1 MHIPLHDYGSLLTRY
16 LRTQRAKVFLLALLL
31 LGSIGLQ
38 LVNPQLVRR
47 FIDAAQAG
55 SPLATLLQLALLFL
69 GAAFLNYLLILALT
83 YLSEDVGWRTTNA
96 LRTDLAAHCLRLDMR
111 FHQQYTP
118 GALIERIDGD
128 VGQLA
133 RFFAQLFLRLVS
145 NGLLLLGIL
154 LVLAWEDWRLLA
166 GFLVFI
172 AGAFWILF
180 RLRNFATPYMAAE
193 RAASADLFG
202 FLEERLGGRD
212 DLRANGAISYTLQ
225 RLFLLMRAYWRA
237 GLAARVRGASFG
249 SIIVIWNEVGTALV
263 LALGA
268 FLFLHD
274 LVSIGVL
281 YLLYAYL
288 RQLTG
293 PLLDLTGELQQ
304 LQAARASINRIK
316 ALLDERSTLTD
327 GAATALPSGPL
338 AVAFNGVGFAYDQPA
353 SEPSNERKSLLAD
366 FTLSLPAGRTL
377 GVLGR
382 TGSGKTTLTRLLLR
396 FYDPQAGSI
405 TLGDVDLRQLTLT
418 ALRRHVGL
426 VTQEV
431 QIFNA
436 TVRDNLTFFD
446 RRIDDAALL
455 HALTAVGLQEWVT
468 KLPVG
473 LETIL
478 SGAGALSAG
487 EAQLLAFARLLL
499 KDPGVVILDEAA
511 ARLDPVTEGRLDQA
525 ITALLHNRTAIIIA
539 HRLRTVQ
546 KVDDIL
552 ILEAGRIRECGP
564 RTQLAADP
572 ASRFSQLLKT
582 DLDFDEVTL

>member
-1 MHIPLHDYGSLLTRY
+1 MHLPIGDYWSLLARY
-16 LRTQRAKVFLLALLL
+16 LRAQRLNVFWLALLL

-38 LVNPQLVRR
+38 LVNPQLVRS

-55 SPLATLLQLALLFL
+55 RPLATLLRLALLFL
-69 GAAFLNYLLILALT
+69 GAAFLNYLLTLALT

-111 FHQQYTP
+111 FHHQTTP
-118 GALIERIDGD
+118 GALIERVDGD

-145 NGLLLLGIL
+145 NGLLLVGTLV
-154 LVLAWEDWRLLA
+154 VLAWEDWRLVA
-166 GFLVFI
+166 GFLGFLL
-172 AGAFWILF
+172 GAFWILF
-180 RLRNFATPYMAAE
+180 RLRNFATPYMEAE

-212 DLRANGAISYTLQ
+212 DLRANGAIPYTLQ
-225 RLFLLMRAYWRA
+225 RLFLVMRAYWRA
-237 GLAARVRGASFG
+237 GMSARVRGAIFG
-249 SIIVIWNEVGTALV
+249 SIIVVWNEIGTALV

-268 FLFLHD
+268 FLFLRD
-274 LVSIGVL
+274 ALSIGVL
-281 YLLYAYL
+281 YLLYAYI

-304 LQAARASINRIK
+304 LQEAGASINRIK

-327 GAATALPSGPL
+327 GTMTTLPNGPL
-338 AVAFNGVGFAYDQPA
+338 AVAFKGVGFAYDQPA
-353 SEPSNERKSLLAD
+353 GEPDNERKPLLTD
-366 FTLSLPAGRTL
+366 FTLALPAGRTL

-396 FYDPQAGSI
+396 FYDPQAGHI
-405 TLGDVDLRQLTLT
+405 TLGDVALPQLTLT
-418 ALRRHVGL
+418 ALRRHVGI

-431 QIFNA
+431 QLFNA

-446 RRIDDAALL
+446 RRIDDAALWD
-455 HALTAVGLQEWVT
+455 ALTTVGLQEWVA
-468 KLPVG
+468 KLPAG
-473 LETIL
+473 LDTVL

-499 KDPGVVILDEAA
+499 RDPGVVILDEASS
-511 ARLDPVTEGRLDQA
+511 RLDPVTEGRIEGA
-525 ITALLHNRTAIIIA
+525 ITALLKNRTAIIIA

-546 KVDDIL
+546 KVDEIL
-552 ILEAGRIRECGP
+552 ILEQGRIQEYGP

-582 DLDFDEVTL
+582 GLDFDEVTA

>member
-1 MHIPLHDYGSLLTRY
+1 MPLPFRDDWSLLARY
-16 LRTQRAKVFLLALLL
+16 LRTQRAKVCLLALLL

-38 LVNPQLVRR
+38 LINPQLVRG

-55 SPLATLLQLALLFL
+55 SALATLLRLALLFL
-69 GAAFLNYLLILALT
+69 GAAFLNYLLTLALT

-96 LRTDLAAHCLRLDMR
+96 LRTDLAAYCLRLDMG

-118 GALIERIDGD
+118 GALIERVDGD

-145 NGLLLLGIL
+145 NLLLLLGIL
-154 LVLAWEDWRLLA
+154 AVLAWEDWRLAA
-166 GFLVFI
+166 GFLGFLG
-172 AGAFWILF
+172 GAFWILF
-180 RLRNFATPYMAAE
+180 RLRNFATPYMEAE
-193 RAASADLFG
+193 RAVSADLFG

-212 DLRANGAISYTLQ
+212 DLRANGAIPYTIQ
-225 RLFLLMRAYWRA
+225 RLFLVMRAYWRA
-237 GLAARVRGASFG
+237 GMAARVRGAIFG
-249 SIIVIWNEVGTALV
+249 SIIVVWNEVGTALV

-268 FLFLHD
+268 FLFLRD
-274 LVSIGVL
+274 TLSIGVL
-281 YLLYAYL
+281 YLLYAYI

-304 LQAARASINRIK
+304 LQDARASINRIQ
-316 ALLDERSTLTD
+316 ALLAERSAITPGTVTTLP
-327 GAATALPSGPL
+327 AGPL
-338 AVAFNGVGFAYDQPA
+338 AVAFNGVHFAYDQATRETSVEGKP
-353 SEPSNERKSLLAD
+353 LLAD
-366 FTLSLPAGRTL
+366 FTLTLPAGRTL

-396 FYDPQAGSI
+396 FYEPQAGSI
-405 TLGDVDLRQLTLT
+405 TLSEVDLRQLTLT

-455 HALTAVGLQEWVT
+455 HALTTVGLQEWVT
-468 KLPVG
+468 KLPAG
-473 LETIL
+473 LETVL
-478 SGAGALSAG
+478 SGAAALSAG

-499 KDPGVVILDEAA
+499 RDPSVVILDEASS
-511 ARLDPVTEGRLDQA
+511 RLDPVTEARLDQA
-525 ITALLHNRTAIIIA
+525 ISALLKNRTAIIIA

-546 KVDDIL
+546 KVDEIL
-552 ILEAGRIRECGP
+552 ILEQGRIQEVGR
-564 RTQLAADP
+564 RSHLAADP
-572 ASRFSQLLKT
+572 ASRFNQLLKT
-582 DLDFDEVTL
+582 GLDFDEVTL

>member
-1 MHIPLHDYGSLLTRY
+1 MHLPLRDDWSLLARY
-16 LRTQRAKVFLLALLL
+16 LRAQQAKVFLLALLL

-38 LVNPQLVRR
+38 LVNPQLVRS
-47 FIDAAQAG
+47 FIDAAQTG
-55 SPLATLLQLALLFL
+55 SPLTTLLQLALLFL
-69 GAAFLNYLLILALT
+69 GAAMLNYLLTLALT

-96 LRTDLAAHCLRLDMR
+96 LRTDLAAHLLRLDMR
-111 FHQQYTP
+111 FHHQQTP

-154 LVLAWEDWRLLA
+154 AVLAWEDWRLMV
-166 GFLVFI
+166 GFLGFLL
-172 AGAFWILF
+172 GAFWILF
-180 RLRNFATPYMAAE
+180 RLRNFATPYIETE

-212 DLRANGAISYTLQ
+212 DIRANGGIPYTLQ
-225 RLFLLMRAYWRA
+225 RLFLVMRAYWRA
-237 GLAARVRGASFG
+237 GLAARVRGAIFG
-249 SIIVIWNEVGTALV
+249 SIIVVWNEVGTALV

-268 FLFLHD
+268 FLFLRD
-274 LVSIGVL
+274 LVSVGVL
-281 YLLYAYL
+281 YLLYAYI

-304 LQAARASINRIK
+304 LQEARASINRIK

-327 GAATALPSGPL
+327 GTATTLPSGPL
-338 AVAFNGVGFAYDQPA
+338 TVAFNGVHFAYDQLA
-353 SEPSNERKSLLAD
+353 SETSGERKPLLAD
-366 FTLSLPAGRTL
+366 FTLTLPAGRIL

-396 FYDPQAGSI
+396 FYDPQAGNI
-405 TLGDVDLRQLTLT
+405 KLGDVDLHQLTQT

-431 QIFNA
+431 QLFNA
-436 TVRDNLTFFD
+436 TVRENLTFFD
-446 RRIDDAALL
+446 RRIADTAILNALN
-455 HALTAVGLQEWVT
+455 TVGLQEWLT
-468 KLPVG
+468 KLPTG
-473 LETIL
+473 LDTVL

-499 KDPGVVILDEAA
+499 RDPGVVILDEASS
-511 ARLDPVTEGRLDQA
+511 RLDPVTEGRLDQA
-525 ITALLHNRTAIIIA
+525 ITALLKNRTAIIIA

-546 KVDDIL
+546 KVEDIL
-552 ILEAGRIRECGP
+552 ILEEGHIREFGP
-564 RTQLAADP
+564 RAKLAADP

-582 DLDFDEVTL
+582 GLDFDEVTS

>member
-1 MHIPLHDYGSLLTRY
+1 MHLPLRDYGSLLARY
-16 LRTQRAKVFLLALLL
+16 LRAQRAKVFLLALLL

-38 LVNPQLVRR
+38 LVNPQLVRS

-69 GAAFLNYLLILALT
+69 GAAFLNYLLTLALT

-111 FHQQYTP
+111 FHQHYTP
-118 GALIERIDGD
+118 GALIERVDGD

-145 NGLLLLGIL
+145 NLIL
-154 LVLAWEDWRLLA
+154 LVGVLAVLAWEDWRLAA
-166 GFLVFI
+166 GFLAFLG
-172 AGAFWILF
+172 GAFWILF
-180 RLRNFATPYMAAE
+180 RLRNFATPYLEAE

-212 DLRANGAISYTLQ
+212 DLRANGAIPYTIQ
-225 RLFLLMRAYWRA
+225 RLFLVMRAYWRA
-237 GLAARVRGASFG
+237 GMAARVRGAIFG
-249 SIIVIWNEVGTALV
+249 SIIVDWNEVGTALV

-274 LVSIGVL
+274 TLSIGVL
-281 YLLYAYL
+281 YLLYAYI

-304 LQAARASINRIK
+304 LQEASASINRIK
-316 ALLDERSTLTD
+316 ALLDERSTITE
-327 GAATALPSGPL
+327 GAVSTLPGGPL
-338 AVAFNGVGFAYDQPA
+338 AVAFKGVHFAYDQPA
-353 SEPSNERKSLLAD
+353 TEQNADHKPLLAD
-366 FTLSLPAGRTL
+366 FTLALPAGRTL

-396 FYDPQAGSI
+396 FYDPQAGGI
-405 TLGDVDLRQLTLT
+405 TLGDVDLRQLTLPT
-418 ALRRHVGL
+418 LRRHVGI

-431 QIFNA
+431 QLFNA
-436 TVRDNLTFFD
+436 SVRDNLTFFD
-446 RRIDDAALL
+446 RRIADDALWDALS
-455 HALTAVGLQEWVT
+455 TVGLQEWVA
-468 KLPVG
+468 KLPAG
-473 LETIL
+473 LDTVL

-499 KDPGVVILDEAA
+499 RDPSVVILDEASS
-511 ARLDPVTEGRLDQA
+511 RLDPVTEGRLDQA
-525 ITALLHNRTAIIIA
+525 ISALLKNRTAIIIA

-552 ILEAGRIRECGP
+552 ILEQGRIQEVGP
-564 RTQLAADP
+564 RAHLAADP
-572 ASRFSQLLKT
+572 ASRFSQLLQT
-582 DLDFDEVTL
+582 GLDFDEVTA